1 MFFDPMYFII
11 MGPAILL
18 SMWASYRVHAA
29 YKAGSQVMAACGA
42 TGAEAARVVLRQAGI
57 TNVDVEMTEGYL
69 SDHYDPTHKVLR
81 LSNDVYN
88 GRSLAALGIAAH
100 EAGHAIQDATR
111 YPLMTLR
118 GLLVPAASFGSSLSW
133 ILIMAG
139 AFLSMSKLIL
149 VGVILFS
156 AVVVFQLVNLPVEFD
171 ASSRAKKMLGE
182 IGLVREDEAPVVRS
196 VLSAAAMT
204 YVAAT
209 LSAMLNLV
217 YYAFILSG
225 SSRSD
230 D

>member
-18 SMWASYRVHAA
+18 SIYASWKVRSAFNS
-29 YKAGSQVMAACGA
+29 GNQVMAACGA

-57 TNVDVEMTEGYL
+57 TNVDVELTEGYL
-69 SDHYDPTHKVLR
+69 SDHYDPSAKVLR
-81 LSNDVYN
+81 LSNEVYN
-88 GRSLAALGIAAH
+88 GRSLAALGVAAH

-111 YPLMTLR
+111 YPLLVMR
-118 GLLVPAASFGSSLSW
+118 GLLVPAASFGSSMSW

-139 AFLSMSKLIL
+139 AFLAMKQLIL

-171 ASSRAKKMLGE
+171 ASARAKKMLGE

-209 LSAMLNLV
+209 LSAVLNLA
-217 YYAFILSG
+217 YYVLMLTSN
-225 SSRSD
+225 RSQEE
-230 D
+230 